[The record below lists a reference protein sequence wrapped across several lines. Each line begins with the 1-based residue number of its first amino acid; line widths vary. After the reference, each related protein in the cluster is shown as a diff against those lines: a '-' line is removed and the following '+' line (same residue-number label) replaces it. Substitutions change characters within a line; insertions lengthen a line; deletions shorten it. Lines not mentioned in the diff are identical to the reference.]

1 MFRSWKTWIGNVEM
15 AGEIY
20 TRAVLSFTRRS
31 DLETRFED
39 EGREGE
45 GSQGRGLSHTKI
57 QFYKNIELVMRNSRW
72 VTLVADK
79 NSKKPA
85 RSWLVHATAPS
96 HAPGQWEKSTPLCAL
111 SPSSPPPPS
120 PSPSPRP
127 PFTLARGLRLRSS
140 STREGGDTTTF
151 LANSCHER
159 GIQPISLYRYRILD
173 IFLFLPTFLPTIHA
187 RRVHFISVNIRRV
200 FE

>member
-111 SPSSPPPPS
+111 SPSPLPLPPPS
-120 PSPSPRP
+120 FHARSWLAPSI
-127 PFTLARGLRLRSS
+127 LLYARGGRHDDVSCQFVPR
-140 STREGGDTTTF
+140 TRNPTNF
-151 LANSCHER
+151 
-159 GIQPISLYRYRILD
+159 SLRYRILD
-173 IFLFLPTFLPTIHA
+173 IFLFLPIFLPTIHA
-187 RRVHFISVNIRRV
+187 RRVYFISVNIRRV

>member
-111 SPSSPPPPS
+111 SPSSPPPP
-120 PSPSPRP
+120 P
-127 PFTLARGLRLRSS
+127 PALLSRSLVACAFDPPLRARGE
-140 STREGGDTTTF
+140 TR
-151 LANSCHER
+151 R
-159 GIQPISLYRYRILD
+159 R
-173 IFLFLPTFLPTIHA
+173 FLPIRATNEESNQFLSTVSNT
-187 RRVHFISVNIRRV
+187 RHFSFPSNLFANDSRASRTLY
-200 FE
+200 FR